1 MTTTSCPPRARWR
14 RLAAPATMLAG
25 GGALTG
31 ATVAG
36 GAAVALTVVEAV
48 LTIVFAAGF
57 WWIGR
62 TGGDFGALFASR
74 PDERQRGIDL
84 RATAAS
90 GLAVCLFS
98 IVMAVVTVA
107 QGHSGAPWTTLC
119 AVFGGVYL
127 LSLAFFRR

>member
-14 RLAAPATMLAG
+14 RLTVPVIMLAG

-36 GAAVALTVVEAV
+36 GAAVALTGTEAV

-90 GLAVCLFS
+90 GLAVGLFS

-119 AVFGGVYL
+119 AIFGAVYL
-127 LSLAFFRR
+127 LSLALFRR